1 MAPAKNLNQPT
12 RTTMND
18 VVIFIVGA
26 FVGCFCGVVAMS
38 MAVISKKW
46 DDES

>member
-1 MAPAKNLNQPT
+1 MTDMVL
-12 RTTMND
+12 
-18 VVIFIVGA
+18 FIAGA

-38 MAVISKKW
+38 LAVMSRKQ